1 MKIFDED
8 GNFLGEFIE
17 DSKDKISDSFDD
29 SVGNGCVTFLYM
41 ILLIIIVAII
51 WYILKGIFILC
62 KFLLR
67 IIWWLV
73 RVPFCLIFRKEWPE
87 F

>member
-1 MKIFDED
+1 MKIFDES

-29 SVGNGCVTFLYM
+29 SVGIGFATLLYM
-41 ILLIIIVAII
+41 ILLIILVVVA
-51 WYILKGIFILC
+51 WFILKGIYMMCKLFLRTMWWFVRIPFFLIL
-62 KFLLR
+62 K
-67 IIWWLV
+67 
-73 RVPFCLIFRKEWPE
+73 KEWPQ

>member
-17 DSKDKISDSFDD
+17 DSKDKISNSFDE
-29 SVGNGCVTFLYM
+29 SIGNGCATFLYM
-41 ILLIIIVAII
+41 ILLIIIVAIL
-51 WYILKGIFILC
+51 WYIFKGIFMLIKFIL
-62 KFLLR
+62 K
-67 IIWWLV
+67 IIWWLI
-73 RVPFCLIFRKEWPE
+73 RAPFLLVLKREWPK